1 MHKEAWDFVE
11 GVKSRYPE
19 AFSDRRVLEVGSR
32 YINGTVRT
40 LFDGCNYIGLDLS
53 SGPCVDDVCH
63 VADLALYKW
72 PGENPIRFDTI
83 ISCEALEHDKR
94 WRESL
99 LAMWSLLVPGGM
111 LIITAGGTGRPEH
124 GTTRTS
130 PTDSPATT
138 DYYGNITEELFW
150 DAFYGGEPKVLSNY
164 NAKLWAHHIED
175 KDGDFRFWGL
185 KA

>member
-11 GVKSRYPE
+11 GVKAKFPE
-19 AFSDRRVLEVGSR
+19 AFKGKRVLEVGSR

-40 LFDGCNYIGLDLS
+40 LFDGCDYTGLDLS
-53 SGPCVDDVCH
+53 PGPCVDMDYH
-63 VADLALYKW
+63 VVAFKQCVWEPLEHEPY
-72 PGENPIRFDTI
+72 GTI
-83 ISCEALEHDKR
+83 ISCEALEHDKH
-94 WRESL
+94 WAESIR
-99 LAMWSLLVPGGM
+99 AMWDMLDNGGT

-130 PTDSPATT
+130 PADSPATT
-138 DYYGNITEELFW
+138 DYYGNITKEMFW
-150 DAFYGGEPKVLSNY
+150 EVFNPWPDKPSFRDFF
-164 NAKLWAHHIED
+164 IED

>member
-1 MHKEAWDFVE
+1 MHKAAWDFVE

-40 LFDGCNYIGLDLS
+40 LFDRCDYLGLDLS
-53 SGPCVDDVCH
+53 PGPCVDVVLH
-63 VADLALYKW
+63 VADLHDEPNVRAI
-72 PGENPIRFDTI
+72 PFDTI
-83 ISCEALEHDKR
+83 ISCEALEHDKH
-94 WRESL
+94 WAESIQ
-99 LAMWSLLVPGGM
+99 AMWSMLENGGM

-130 PTDSPATT
+130 HTDSPATT
-138 DYYGNITEELFW
+138 DYYGNITEEMFW
-150 DAFYGGEPKVLSNY
+150 KAFGRKGKMMLLE
-164 NAKLWAHHIED
+164 HHIED